1 MKKRLDD
8 DAIAAALPRL
18 PGWRRVGDALE
29 KTFELPTFSSAI
41 AFVGAVADIAEAHD
55 HHPDILVRYRQVT
68 LTLCTHDAGHH
79 LTELDLD
86 VAAAVERLPTL
97 VN

>member
-1 MKKRLDD
+1 MKRLDD
-8 DAIAAALPRL
+8 NAITAALTRL

-29 KTFELPTFSSAI
+29 KTFELPTFPAAI
-41 AFVGAVADIAEAHD
+41 AFVGAVADISEAHD
-55 HHPDILVRYRQVT
+55 HHPDILVRYRRVT

-86 VAAAVERLPTL
+86 VATAVERLPTL